1 MSSLKICIEI
11 IILCLNLNYVIVTS
25 IAINFNDLT
34 LTLWLY
40 LLIKLY
46 LFMKFYFISNL
57 VPYHASHN
65 ICHNIYQILCS
76 EHKFAGITVVF
87 TILNF

>member
-1 MSSLKICIEI
+1 
-11 IILCLNLNYVIVTS
+11 
-25 IAINFNDLT
+25 
-34 LTLWLY
+34 
-40 LLIKLY
+40 
-46 LFMKFYFISNL
+46 MKFYFISNL